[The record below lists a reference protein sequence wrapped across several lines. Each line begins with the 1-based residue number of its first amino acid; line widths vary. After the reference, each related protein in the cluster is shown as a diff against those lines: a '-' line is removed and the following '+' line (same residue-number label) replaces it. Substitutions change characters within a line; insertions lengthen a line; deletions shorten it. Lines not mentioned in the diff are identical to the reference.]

1 MQAGQRPER
10 PASDGTERAT
20 TRELWLVREPLPS
33 DEQDTEVLGTLGQT
47 DGPRP
52 RNFDWIGADE
62 RYESP
67 VATAE
72 FQRRLREIVVARAG
86 VRLAQ
91 EEENL
96 RASREAN
103 RLTEQALGKENG
115 QRAHASAVRLLRS
128 VVLLIALTWSLA
140 LLGLQSAG
148 IPVANLTP
156 AAVIRDAIEL
166 VNGVETAIGIRHPRP
181 TQTAAAAKIRPPRNY
196 RLPSGRSGRALR
208 RIRPSE
214 TARWWRSATG

>member
-10 PASDGTERAT
+10 PASGGTERAT

-33 DEQDTEVLGTLGQT
+33 DEQDTEVLGTLGPPGAA
-47 DGPRP
+47 GPRG
-52 RNFDWIGADE
+52 FDWIGADE

-67 VATAE
+67 AANAE
-72 FQRRLREIVVARAG
+72 FQRRLREIVVARAD

-103 RLTEQALGKENG
+103 RLTERALGKENG
-115 QRAHASAVRLLRS
+115 QRARASAVRLLRS

-140 LLGLQSAG
+140 VLGLQSVG

-156 AAVIRDAIEL
+156 AAVIRDATEL
-166 VNGVETAIGIRHPRP
+166 VKGVETAIGIRHPRP
-181 TQTAAAAKIRPPRNY
+181 AHTATAAKIGYLEAEGRDERPD
-196 RLPSGRSGRALR
+196 LA
-208 RIRPSE
+208 
-214 TARWWRSATG
+214 